1 VRAVLDPN
9 VIISA
14 LLSPSANPARVLGAW
29 QQGEFEL
36 IVSASLLEE
45 LARALAYPKL
55 RRRINGEDAR
65 LVVEWFTE
73 TATVVGDPERPPAR
87 SPDPGDDY
95 LIALAAARQAILVS
109 GDRDLLDLSD
119 EIPVFSPAAFL
130 AHFAD
135 GVVSVVSR
143 RRAADH
149 KRQTSASSTERLGA
163 AGC

>member
-55 RRRINGEDAR
+55 RRRISEEDAAA
-65 LVVEWFTE
+65 VVHWLSEA
-73 TATVVGDPERPPAR
+73 ATVVSDANAQ
-87 SPDPGDDY
+87 SPFHSSDPGDDY

-119 EIPVFSPAAFL
+119 QIPVFSPAAFL
-130 AHFAD
+130 EQF
-135 GVVSVVSR
+135 
-143 RRAADH
+143 
-149 KRQTSASSTERLGA
+149 TE
-163 AGC
+163 

>member
-14 LLSPSANPARVLGAW
+14 LLSPSGNPAGVLRAW

-55 RRRINGEDAR
+55 RRRINEEEAR
-65 LVVEWFTE
+65 GVVQWLTE
-73 TATVVGDPERPPAR
+73 AATVVSDPSTGPPVHSA
-87 SPDPGDDY
+87 DPGDNY
-95 LIALAAARQAILVS
+95 LIALAAARKAILVS
-109 GDRDLLDLSD
+109 GDRDLLDLGD

-130 AHFAD
+130 EQLA
-135 GVVSVVSR
+135 
-143 RRAADH
+143 
-149 KRQTSASSTERLGA
+149 E
-163 AGC
+163 